1 MRIMLCTIT
10 YNPDG
15 TTTRHNLHSKGWFAT
30 GYDMADVWGEM
41 LIRGHKVDP
50 DELYAVYM
58 HDLSPLE
65 YGTYKWDKTKNAF
78 DLARRGDEA
87 KKELE
92 PPHTYPPITVE
103 ACYISGR
110 GR

>member
-15 TTTRHNLHSKGWFAT
+15 TTTRHNLHS
-30 GYDMADVWGEM
+30 
-41 LIRGHKVDP
+41 
-50 DELYAVYM
+50 VYM

-78 DLARRGDEA
+78 DLARRWDEA